1 MLGDCVDK
9 NVLRKKQQL
18 YKAKKKKKTLQKKHF
33 NTCYGE
39 HFSWKFHNGE

>member
-18 YKAKKKKKTLQKKHF
+18 DEAKKKTLPQKHF
-33 NTCYGE
+33 STCYGE
-39 HFSWKFHNGE
+39 HISWKFYNME